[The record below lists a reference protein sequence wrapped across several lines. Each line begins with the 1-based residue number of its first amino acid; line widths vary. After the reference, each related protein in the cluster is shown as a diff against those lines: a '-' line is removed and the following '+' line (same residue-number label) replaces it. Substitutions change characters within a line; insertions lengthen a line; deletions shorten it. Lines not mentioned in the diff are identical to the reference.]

1 MFQYDGSQYNQ
12 LIPNSSNTVMNSTQL
27 GGVESNLYATK
38 EYVDGNAGHKELSE
52 SLNISGKY
60 SGTEIK
66 KNLTKNIDL
75 NNVDAI
81 GIRVTYN
88 NGLIIN
94 TQHNS
99 SFNFSFNLK
108 DASFTIFN
116 FYEFYGSFA
125 FNYAQAGD
133 SYFIPIFLYP
143 VFYSYLKS
151 SSTNYKT
158 GIINGVGKSSGS
170 KDIFLETT
178 DTRILDT
185 SCYFL
190 LGGSSD
196 ITTNNFDITL
206 DIYKIYF

>member
-1 MFQYDGSQYNQ
+1 M
-12 LIPNSSNTVMNSTQL
+12 
-27 GGVESNLYATK
+27 
-38 EYVDGNAGHKELSE
+38 LSE
-52 SLNISGKY
+52 SLNISGRY
-60 SGTEIK
+60 NGTEIK

-88 NGLIIN
+88 NELIIN
-94 TQHNS
+94 TKNKS

-116 FYEFYGSFA
+116 FYEFYGSFV
-125 FNYAQAGD
+125 FNYAQVGD

-143 VFYSYLKS
+143 VIYSSLRS

-158 GIINGVGKSSGS
+158 GIIDGISKSSGS
-170 KDIFLETT
+170 KNISLETT

-185 SCYFL
+185 SCYFS